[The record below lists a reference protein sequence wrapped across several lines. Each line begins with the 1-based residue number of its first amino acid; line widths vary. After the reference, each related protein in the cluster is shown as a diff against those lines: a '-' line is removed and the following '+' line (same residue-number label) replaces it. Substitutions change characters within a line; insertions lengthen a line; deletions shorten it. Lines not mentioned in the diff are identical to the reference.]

1 MGYNGNVMG
10 NLIAKSFIN
19 SGLMGY
25 LMGSVLVYCTVL
37 VNLWLIMVNNWN
49 NNIFW
54 LVVWNLTGL

>member
-37 VNLWLIMVNNWN
+37 VNLWLIY
-49 NNIFW
+49 
-54 LVVWNLTGL
+54 G